1 MSSATEHL
9 EVHIKIETAEASAV
23 DLLSEATGLS
33 RQQIKAAMHKGA
45 VWTTR
50 KDSARRL
57 RRATRELAP
66 GDELH
71 LYYNAKVIAEAP
83 PTPRLLADIGGYS
96 VWHKP
101 RGMRSQGS
109 KWGDHCTIMRWAEQ
123 HLKPQRNS
131 FTVHRL
137 DLNTNGLILV
147 AHSKTDAAALA
158 KLFRE
163 RQIDKTYRAI
173 VKGNFS
179 QQPVPLRIEQPVND
193 KAAASEIS
201 FLALSN
207 NQQQSLVDV
216 RIETGRKHQ
225 IRQHLAG
232 IGYPIVGDRL
242 YGSGETDG
250 VDMQLT
256 AYRLAFIC
264 PVQLRPVEYLLPDEL
279 LPKLQ

>member
-1 MSSATEHL
+1 
-9 EVHIKIETAEASAV
+9 
-23 DLLSEATGLS
+23 LSDATGLS
-33 RQQIKAAMHKGA
+33 KAQIKSAMNKGA

-50 KDSARRL
+50 ANNSQRL
-57 RRATRELAP
+57 RRATRELTL

-71 LYYNAKVIAEAP
+71 LYYDTKVLAEVP
-83 PTPRLLADIGGYS
+83 PEPLLIKDVGGYS

-123 HLKPQRNS
+123 HLKPERNS

-137 DLNTNGLILV
+137 DLHTSGLILV

-163 RQIDKTYRAI
+163 REIEKIYRAI
-173 VKGNFS
+173 VKGDFS
-179 QQPVPLRIEQPVND
+179 NKALPLRIEEPVNN
-193 KAAASEIS
+193 KTAASEVS
-201 FLALSN
+201 FRAVSADKRR
-207 NQQQSLVDV
+207 SLLDI

-232 IGYPIVGDRL
+232 LGYPIFGDQL
-242 YGSGETDG
+242 YGSGDTDG

-256 AYRLAFIC
+256 AYRLAFVC
-264 PVQLRPVEYLLPDEL
+264 PVQQQTVVYVLPDEL
-279 LPKLQ
+279 LPILF